1 MKRINKKIIFIGGL
15 TNGYKTLEFLVK
27 TKYIKIS
34 LAITS
39 SISNVPR
46 FKNLK
51 QNFKELKVIET
62 KNLRNYYKKIKKIKP
77 DLIIVSGW
85 SSLIDKQ
92 ILEIPKKGV
101 VGFHP
106 SNLPKDRGRSTLA
119 WQIEEGYK
127 NTALTM
133 FYYNTKPD
141 SGNIIAKKKIVIKKT
156 DYIENILDKVD
167 IATEQL
173 LKKYFK
179 KLFFKNLKSYPQNEK
194 KATYRTLRTKKNQI
208 INWDEDKTKILNKIR
223 ALSKPYPGAIAVIKG
238 KVYKIWRAKIN
249 YSKKPKKNTFIKKC
263 KNGYLEIEDYEPC

>member
-62 KNLRNYYKKIKKIKP
+62 IKP

-119 WQIEEGYK
+119 WQIEEG
-127 NTALTM
+127 
-133 FYYNTKPD
+133 
-141 SGNIIAKKKIVIKKT
+141 
-156 DYIENILDKVD
+156 
-167 IATEQL
+167 
-173 LKKYFK
+173 
-179 KLFFKNLKSYPQNEK
+179 
-194 KATYRTLRTKKNQI
+194 
-208 INWDEDKTKILNKIR
+208 
-223 ALSKPYPGAIAVIKG
+223 
-238 KVYKIWRAKIN
+238 
-249 YSKKPKKNTFIKKC
+249 
-263 KNGYLEIEDYEPC
+263 